1 MKRKLTAAAAAA
13 LLTAGMLTLSSCSAV
28 EQFLLGLLSRK
39 PITEEN
45 NNMKAESFDSI
56 SIGIVADIAA
66 TMEYEVL
73 RTDSGA
79 QVSYYIIPWS
89 DEDTPKDEFLQQ
101 RAEGGEELYEQLL
114 DLVNECDVKSWDG
127 FSGYDPDVLDGSSA
141 TINAVIDGEEISAHG
156 NNSFPE
162 GYSDFV
168 RALRKILDEG

>member
-1 MKRKLTAAAAAA
+1 M
-13 LLTAGMLTLSSCSAV
+13 
-28 EQFLLGLLSRK
+28 
-39 PITEEN
+39 
-45 NNMKAESFDSI
+45 
-56 SIGIVADIAA
+56 
-66 TMEYEVL
+66 L